1 MNCMVSMSDSSFQP
15 LTRAAIEAQAAEI
28 AARQAAEAGITLP
41 PVQEPAP
48 VVEPV
53 QEVPLTPAPLE
64 VAPPVVVPPIIV
76 PIVKT
81 APVEEAVSEP
91 VVEEVVEPA
100 PSITEVEKDLANVE
114 LDEEG
119 NPQFKVSNAL
129 TGEFTGANI
138 IVELPPDITAGGALV
153 TDTGELVITGSIDV
167 SALITPTGEIDVS
180 AFTDASDND
189 LDKDAQQNF
198 IPGIPPIRI
207 SGVISKTL
215 SQPGIPGGAHRGIN
229 PYWYVAMIATAA
241 TLIAGGIALSFYS
254 GFFN

>member
-207 SGVISKTL
+207 SGVIAKTL
-215 SQPGIPGGAHRGIN
+215 NQPGIPGGAHRGIN